1 MAANRAARAT
11 PAPTPLD
18 AAPAVTTGGRV
29 AVVVPLLGGNVLV
42 GLPVV
47 RVDRVAG
54 VVGTGGTT
62 TEEVLG
68 LLDGTT
74 GAGGVATGVVWT
86 GGGTTGGVAVTTGG
100 TGWVSVTGQSVVE
113 TATVTV
119 VYCSPGQ
126 SVMSGAQDV
135 MVCVDVA
142 KMVEYVICW
151 PPPPPPPWVLVLC
164 P

>member
-42 GLPVV
+42 GLSVV

-62 TEEVLG
+62 TEVLV
-68 LLDGTT
+68 LLPDGTT
-74 GAGGVATGVVWT
+74 GGAGGVATGVVWT

-135 MVCVDVA
+135 MV
-142 KMVEYVICW
+142 
-151 PPPPPPPWVLVLC
+151 
-164 P
+164 